1 MKRLAVW
8 LSVMVC
14 FFGSCQL
21 YAAPSKAG
29 AVARAVGFA
38 IGHKWAW
45 WVVLLIAVV
54 GIVGYLDD
62 KKEEKEKKQLEK
74 NHDEKGVT

>member
-1 MKRLAVW
+1 MKRITVW
-8 LSVMVC
+8 LSMMVC
-14 FFGSCQL
+14 FFGSYPL
-21 YAAPSKAG
+21 YAAPVKAE

-54 GIVGYLDD
+54 GIAAYLDD
-62 KKEEKEKKQLEK
+62 KKKEKEKKQLK
-74 NHDEKGVT
+74 NDHDEKGVK

>member
-1 MKRLAVW
+1 MKRVAVW
-8 LSVMVC
+8 LSVMMC

-21 YAAPSKAG
+21 YAAPVKAE

-54 GIVGYLDD
+54 GIAVYLDD
-62 KKEEKEKKQLEK
+62 KKKEKKQHE
-74 NHDEKGVT
+74 NDHDEKGVK